1 MAPAEA
7 PARIRVVVAYSPAP
21 RQTDCV
27 EIDLPAGAT
36 VGDALK
42 ESGLLQRHPGIDPA
56 TAKLGIWGKLRSLDD
71 PLREADRV
79 EVYRPLRVD
88 PKEARRQRYRSH
100 REKKKAP
107 G

>member
-1 MAPAEA
+1 MVPAE
-7 PARIRVVVAYSPAP
+7 PTGRIRVVVAYSPAP

-27 EIDLPAGAT
+27 EVELPMGST
-36 VGDALK
+36 VADALK
-42 ESGLLQRHPGIDPA
+42 ESGLLQRHPAIDLA
-56 TAKLGIWGKLRSLDD
+56 TAKLGVWGKLRAAHD

-79 EVYRPLRVD
+79 EVYRPLLVD
-88 PKEARRQRYRSH
+88 PKEARRQRYTSH